1 MKMFKNKELITNLQK
16 DNRILRHNNEL
27 LVKKD
32 VALLRALSEFKGY
45 TQEQQ
50 YGSIDNLLNKM
61 RKTLVDLEKQ
71 LESL

>member
-1 MKMFKNKELITNLQK
+1 MFKNKKLITNLKK
-16 DNRILRHNNEL
+16 DNRILKHNNEL

-32 VALLRALSEFKGY
+32 IVLLRAMSEFKGY
-45 TQEQQ
+45 TKEQQ

-61 RKTLVDLEKQ
+61 RKTLADLEKQ